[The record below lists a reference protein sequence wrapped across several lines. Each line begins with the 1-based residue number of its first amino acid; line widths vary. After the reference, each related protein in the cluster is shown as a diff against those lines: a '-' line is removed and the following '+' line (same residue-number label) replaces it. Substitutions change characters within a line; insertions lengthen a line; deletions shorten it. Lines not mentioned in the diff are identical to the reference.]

1 MTQVTLSGLTKIF
14 DQKSPP
20 AVDNLDLEI
29 ESGKLTA
36 LLGPSGCGKTTTMK
50 MIAGLLRPTAGDIL
64 FDGDSILSIKPE
76 ERGAVMVFQNYLLFP
91 YMNIADNIG
100 FGLKMRKVNKKEIRS
115 RVEDMLD
122 LVQLPGFEDR
132 KPNQLSGGQQQRI
145 ALARALIVQPNVL
158 LLDEPLSNLDA
169 HLRDEMRVLIRRIQT
184 EMGITT
190 VFVTHDQEEA
200 VVLADKVALLFDGRL
215 QQFDAPDSFYDTPN
229 TVDIATFFGGTN
241 FIPGYYL
248 DGTITT
254 DIGVFDAPNSLVPE
268 GDAVLSIRPEAVDL
282 GEGGENSV
290 SGHRPVPRL
299 RGTLRA
305 LPDQDRR
312 HRDRGGH
319 RTRTG
324 QVVRRRRQYSG
335 EVRSRQDLGP
345 GTEHRRTTRRH
356 HRLGT
361 PWPAPVLPVG
371 PSPRPA
377 TTPAGV

>member
-1 MTQVTLSGLTKIF
+1 MTQVTLTGLTKIF
-14 DQKSPP
+14 DQKNPP

-50 MIAGLLRPTAGDIL
+50 MIAGLLRPTSGDIL

-145 ALARALIVQPNVL
+145 ALARALIVEPNVL

-215 QQFDAPDSFYDTPN
+215 QQFDGPDAFYETPN
-229 TVDIATFFGGTN
+229 TVEIATFFGGTN
-241 FIPGYYL
+241 FIPGTYQN
-248 DGTITT
+248 GVMTT
-254 DIGVFDAPNSLVPE
+254 DIGQFTAPKSLV
-268 GDAVLSIRPEAVDL
+268 GDGAAILSIRPEAVDL
-282 GEGGENSV
+282 GTEGQNSV
-290 SGHRPVPRL
+290 E
-299 RGTLRA
+299 GTVLSHVYAGRYA
-305 LPDQDRR
+305 RFQIRIGDTEIEAVTEP
-312 HRDRGGH
+312 
-319 RTRTG
+319 G
-324 QVVRRRRQYSG
+324 QVKLFADGDNIPVKFDPDKIW
-335 EVRSRQDLGP
+335 VLGP
-345 GTEHRRTTRRH
+345 NTAE
-356 HRLGT
+356 
-361 PWPAPVLPVG
+361 
-371 PSPRPA
+371 RPA
-377 TTPAGV
+377 AATTG

>member
-14 DQKSPP
+14 DQKNPP

-50 MIAGLLRPTAGDIL
+50 MIAGLLRPTSGDIL

-91 YMNIADNIG
+91 YMTIADNIG
-100 FGLKMRKVNKKEIRS
+100 FGLKMRKVNKKEIKS
-115 RVEDMLD
+115 RVQDMLD
-122 LVQLPGFEDR
+122 LVQLPGFEER

-254 DIGVFDAPNSLVPE
+254 DIGVFDAPNSLVPDGE
-268 GDAVLSIRPEAVDL
+268 AVLSIRPEAVDL

-290 SGHRPVPRL
+290 SGTVLSHVYAGRYARFQIRIGDIEIEAVTEP
-299 RGTLRA
+299 
-305 LPDQDRR
+305 
-312 HRDRGGH
+312 
-319 RTRTG
+319 G
-324 QVVRRRRQYSG
+324 QVKLFADGDNIPVKFDPDKIW
-335 EVRSRQDLGP
+335 V
-345 GTEHRRTTRRH
+345 
-356 HRLGT
+356 LGT
-361 PWPAPVLPVG
+361 DTEKH
-371 PSPRPA
+371 PSA
-377 TTPAGV
+377 AYTG